1 MITTSIM
8 QIIQERRTI
17 RQFSNQPLEIDTIRD
32 IIDVARWAPHHAK
45 TEPWRLILFHGEQR
59 QQIIHMA
66 EKTYTHL
73 SETAL
78 SAFISYLK
86 TVPAFLVVV
95 MEQRENRKHWED
107 DLCATST
114 LIQNIQLV
122 GWEKQVGMVL
132 RTYGEQMTSRIKEYL
147 GVHQDEKI
155 VGILQMGYFDDAP
168 IATQRKSVDELLTI
182 M

>member
-17 RQFSNQPLEIDTIRD
+17 RQFSNQSLEIDTIRD

-45 TEPWRLILFHGEQR
+45 TDPWRLILFHGEQR

-66 EKTYTHL
+66 KKAYTHL

-78 SAFISYLK
+78 SAFISYLQ
-86 TVPAFLVVV
+86 TVPAFLIVV
-95 MEQRENRKHWED
+95 MEEKENRKHWED
-107 DLCATST
+107 DLCATSA
-114 LIQNIQLV
+114 LVQNIQLV
-122 GWEKQVGMVL
+122 AWEKQVGVAW
-132 RTYGEQMTSRIKEYL
+132 RTFGEQLTSRMKEHI
-147 GVHQDEKI
+147 GVQQDEKI
-155 VGILQMGYFDDAP
+155 VGVLQMGYFDDVP
-168 IATQRKSVDELLTI
+168 TVTERKSVDELLTI

>member
-17 RQFSNQPLEIDTIRD
+17 RQFSNQLVEIDTIRD

-59 QQIIHMA
+59 QQVIHMA
-66 EKTYTHL
+66 KKAYTHL

-78 SAFISYLK
+78 SAFLSYLQ
-86 TVPAFLVVV
+86 TVPAFLIVV
-95 MEQRENRKHWED
+95 MDQKENRKQWED
-107 DLCATST
+107 DLCATSAF
-114 LIQNIQLV
+114 IQNIQLV
-122 GWEKQVGMVL
+122 AWEKQVGVVW
-132 RTYGEQMTSRIKEYL
+132 RTFGEQITSRMKEHI
-147 GVHQDEKI
+147 GVHGDEKI
-155 VGILQMGYFDDAP
+155 VGFLQMGYFVDIP
-168 IATQRKSVDELLTI
+168 EVTQRKSVDELLTI